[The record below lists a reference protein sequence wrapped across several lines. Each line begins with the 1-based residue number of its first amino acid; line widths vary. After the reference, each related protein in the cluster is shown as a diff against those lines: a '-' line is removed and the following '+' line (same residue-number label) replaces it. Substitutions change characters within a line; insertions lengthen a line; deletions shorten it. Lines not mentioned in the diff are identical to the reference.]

1 MDVIA
6 LTEHL
11 LKNIRQQK
19 EDYTTMLANGAVEDM
34 ENYRFVVGQI
44 RGLTYC
50 EEEIRA
56 AMKVSLKMAKKLFV
70 PERVAANMKSD
81 TPQTKIPT
89 AIEKALPEQEENK
102 NTENPENMDVSA
114 LERLPNPVGYRLW

>member
-34 ENYRFVVGQI
+34 ENCRFVVGQI

-56 AMKVSLKMAKKLFV
+56 AMKGV
-70 PERVAANMKSD
+70 
-81 TPQTKIPT
+81 
-89 AIEKALPEQEENK
+89 IE
-102 NTENPENMDVSA
+102 D
-114 LERLPNPVGYRLW
+114 G